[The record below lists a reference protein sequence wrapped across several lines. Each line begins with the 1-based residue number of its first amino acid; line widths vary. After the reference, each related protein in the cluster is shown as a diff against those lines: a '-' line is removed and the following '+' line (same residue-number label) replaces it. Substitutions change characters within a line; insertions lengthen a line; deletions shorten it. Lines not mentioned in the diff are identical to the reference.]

1 MMMTRRHFR
10 SLRGYLAQAA
20 LLVACLAGLA
30 APRAVLA
37 AELDAQRQAVLQSM
51 YQEDAVLTEKIHRDF
66 WAGFDSGVGQP
77 DTQASMARLAVVLKN
92 SLEFERAQVLSQK
105 ASIRQRKPVVDPGYD
120 QALQSRLEMLR
131 ARKLPPD
138 NVLAKD
144 KAFRESLVP
153 ISQGK
158 AIEAPNGSKILM
170 NDFILDKVLRNI
182 EATHA
187 RLERLLNPVW
197 TAPAIN

>member
-1 MMMTRRHFR
+1 
-10 SLRGYLAQAA
+10 
-20 LLVACLAGLA
+20 
-30 APRAVLA
+30 
-37 AELDAQRQAVLQSM
+37 
-51 YQEDAVLTEKIHRDF
+51 
-66 WAGFDSGVGQP
+66 
-77 DTQASMARLAVVLKN
+77 MARLAVVLKN

-105 ASIRQRKPVVDPGYD
+105 ASIRQRKPVVDPGYE

-197 TAPAIN
+197 TAHAIN